1 MVRSQR
7 PSGLESVLLSLLA
20 RVLPFQRRQTNR
32 FVSFVQ
38 GNLITRQLFPP
49 QVYLVP
55 LMSDVDA

>member
-1 MVRSQR
+1 MVWS
-7 PSGLESVLLSLLA
+7 SVLLSLLA